1 MKNSRITISI
11 LAAMVLILIAV
22 IPISSESNAD
32 NNEELTLNI
41 IENAKS
47 NSLGLIGKI
56 LSNNDS
62 ENFYNLYGSV
72 LNSVEMPADFF
83 EGLLNKTNE
92 TVLLKISSN
101 SIQVLDE
108 NRNEIYP
115 GINTI
120 DPDDIFYAF
129 SKKNLLDLLKKNN
142 SSVVKFEMLE
152 GTKSISVRGGSYMLC
167 ELVPCPPFCGKGTD

>member
-1 MKNSRITISI
+1 MKNLRNIISI
-11 LAAMVLILIAV
+11 LAVLGLILLTV
-22 IPISSESNAD
+22 IPINSESNTD
-32 NNEELTLNI
+32 NSEELSLNI

-47 NSLGLIGKI
+47 NSLSLIGKI

-62 ENFYNLYGSV
+62 KNFYNLYGSV

-83 EGLLNKTNE
+83 EALLNKTDE

-115 GINTI
+115 GVNTI
-120 DPDDIFYAF
+120 DPEEIFYAF
-129 SKKNLLDLLKKNN
+129 SKKNLLELLKKNN
-142 SSVVKFEMLE
+142 SNVVTFEMLE
-152 GTKSISVRGGSYMLC
+152 GAKSISIRGGNNMIC
-167 ELVPCPPFCGKGTD
+167 ELVACPPFCAKGND

>member
-1 MKNSRITISI
+1 MKNSRIITAIF
-11 LAAMVLILIAV
+11 AAMVLLLIAV
-22 IPISSESNAD
+22 IPISSENNAD

-47 NSLGLIGKI
+47 SSINLIGKI
-56 LSNNDS
+56 LSNNES
-62 ENFYNLYGSV
+62 KNFYNLYGSII
-72 LNSVEMPADFF
+72 NSVEMPADFF

-92 TVLLKISSN
+92 KVLLKLSSN

-120 DPDDIFYAF
+120 DPEEIFYAF
-129 SKKNLLDLLKKNN
+129 SKKNLLELLKKNN
-142 SSVVKFEMLE
+142 SNVVTFEMLE
-152 GTKSISVRGGSYMLC
+152 GSKSISVRGGSYMLC
-167 ELVPCPPFCGKGTD
+167 ELMPCPPFCGGSDE

>member
-1 MKNSRITISI
+1 MKNLRNFVSI
-11 LAAMVLILIAV
+11 LAVLGLILVTV
-22 IPISSESNAD
+22 IPINSESNTD
-32 NNEELTLNI
+32 NSEELSLNI

-47 NSLGLIGKI
+47 NSLSLIGKI

-62 ENFYNLYGSV
+62 KNFYNLYGSV

-83 EGLLNKTNE
+83 EALLNKTDA

-115 GINTI
+115 GVNII
-120 DPDDIFYAF
+120 DPEEIFYAF
-129 SKKNLLDLLKKNN
+129 SKKNLLELLKKNN
-142 SSVVKFEMLE
+142 SNVVTFEMLE
-152 GTKSISVRGGSYMLC
+152 GAKSISVRGGNNMIC
-167 ELVPCPPFCGKGTD
+167 ELVACPPFCAKGND